1 MFGLSKPKENAVS
14 TSEKERAD
22 NREVR
27 RLAILNWVPSEIT
40 RQPEKLKAFEVA
52 LTEDVAGHSISFV
65 RHGDFVAVMQT
76 RKGVKTIKAI
86 QLIREWVKNEKGE
99 ATFLRPAT
107 ITLDYGTAP
116 NLNCG
121 GWAKERRSDALEFY
135 AEPDFKG
142 RAYPH
147 YHGQSYLSGMGY
159 YQGLEPRV
167 RIETGL
173 ATGAVDDEIQ
183 FDGSGVQILVP
194 FGTGDEVFQRLL
206 STLAQPLQ

>member
-1 MFGLSKPKENAVS
+1 MS

-121 GWAKERRSDALEFY
+121 GWAKNVAAMPWNFTRSQILRGAHIPTIMARAIL
-135 AEPDFKG
+135 AAWVTTKG
-142 RAYPH
+142 
-147 YHGQSYLSGMGY
+147 LSH
-159 YQGLEPRV
+159 
-167 RIETGL
+167 
-173 ATGAVDDEIQ
+173 
-183 FDGSGVQILVP
+183 GSGLKLGWQ
-194 FGTGDEVFQRLL
+194 
-206 STLAQPLQ
+206 LARSMTR